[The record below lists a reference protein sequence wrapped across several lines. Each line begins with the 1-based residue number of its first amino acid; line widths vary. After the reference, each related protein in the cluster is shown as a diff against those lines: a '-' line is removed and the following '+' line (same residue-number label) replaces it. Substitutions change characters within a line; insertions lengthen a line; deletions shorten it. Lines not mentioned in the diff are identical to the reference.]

1 MNKEVVG
8 IHRQKYSINFRNETA
23 LMKIF
28 VYMQFSLVLFK
39 IKTDTQVRKNTKQK
53 KIKTE
58 LTRLQSI
65 SNK

>member
-1 MNKEVVG
+1 
-8 IHRQKYSINFRNETA
+8 
-23 LMKIF
+23 MKIF
-28 VYMQFSLVLFK
+28 VYMQLSLVLFK

-53 KIKTE
+53 KFKTE